1 MVAPLTLCA
10 KISKAARSLPMPAC
24 CALTRRYASEIRLD
38 FQPSELHFS
47 IPLISDHSYLNRS
60 TKSSNFGYDQR
71 LGDLYFTL
79 RLQELENPW
88 SLKLGSTDFVGLLIL
103 YQSRTHLAKTPCL
116 YVIIVTLTST
126 FLQYI

>member
-1 MVAPLTLCA
+1 MSMVAPLTLCA

-38 FQPSELHFS
+38 FQPSVEPYSLELHFS

-88 SLKLGSTDFVGLLIL
+88 SLKLGSTDFVGL
-103 YQSRTHLAKTPCL
+103 
-116 YVIIVTLTST
+116 
-126 FLQYI
+126 